1 MALQPPRKQQV
12 VTHSPLWMA
21 GPLRIGE
28 FEVAQGFYCVHLL
41 ENGEGPCGGNVR
53 NISDAHGTHS
63 CVVYT

>member
-1 MALQPPRKQQV
+1 
-12 VTHSPLWMA
+12 MA